1 MTDLTLDGAIGTLA
15 PLCAA
20 VNQPLNDPAEAT
32 RWRWSTRRQL
42 SELRDFLAAESA
54 TLDNTWLAAAQGRAL
69 RERNSLVG
77 RIGILGRRVLQD
89 SPLEEVRHDLR
100 RLLDDIRHH
109 LQRMHDLAYDDI
121 ELELGGSE

>member
-20 VNQPLNDPAEAT
+20 LERPLDDPADLT
-32 RWRWSTRRQL
+32 RWRWSTGREL
-42 SELRDFLAAESA
+42 SELRDFLAAESTA
-54 TLDNTWLAAAQGRAL
+54 LDETWLAAAQGRAI
-69 RERNSLVG
+69 RERNSLLD
-77 RIGILGRRVLQD
+77 RIGTLGRRTLQD
-89 SPLEEVRHDLR
+89 TPVDDLRHDLR
-100 RLLDDIRHH
+100 RLVEDVRHH